1 MVAMCGPRRA
11 GQARTVELNN
21 GMEIPFLGL
30 GTWGSV
36 GDQGT
41 EAVVNAVEVGYRLI
55 DCAPIYQNESCIGS
69 GIKSILE
76 NKVVKREE
84 LFIISKLWNTFH
96 RPDLVEEG
104 ICMSLNDLR
113 LDYLDSYLMHWPMAY
128 HEGETLIPRDA
139 CGKIKYSSVD
149 YIDTWKA
156 MENLVK
162 LGLTKSIG
170 LSNFNKE
177 QIQRILD
184 ISTVRPVILQIE
196 CHPYLTQHKMIDYC
210 RKNKIVV
217 ISYSP
222 LGAPARPWALRG
234 EQRLLDDKML
244 EKLSVK
250 YNKTP
255 AQILIRYQIQ
265 RGNVV
270 IPKSVTK
277 ARIIS
282 NFDVFEWS
290 LEEKDV
296 KDLDRM
302 LSITRMCEPRY
313 AGGSALGELCSA
325 YEKLH
330 SGQAS
335 IEIKEM
341 STY

>member
-1 MVAMCGPRRA
+1 MAPTCGSRGA
-11 GQARTVELNN
+11 GQARTIKLNN
-21 GMEIPFLGL
+21 GMEIPVLGL
-30 GTWGSV
+30 GTWGSL

-41 EAVVNAVEVGYRLI
+41 EAVFNAVQVGYRLI
-55 DCAPIYQNESCIGS
+55 DCAPIYQNEPCIGS
-69 GIKSILE
+69 AIRSILE

-96 RPDLVEEG
+96 RPDLVEEA
-104 ICMSLNDLR
+104 ICMSLNDLK
-113 LDYLDSYLMHWPMAY
+113 LDYLDSYLIHWPMAY
-128 HEGETLIPRDA
+128 SEGESLIPRDA
-139 CGKIKYSSVD
+139 CGKIKFSNVD
-149 YIDTWKA
+149 YVDTWKA

-177 QIQRILD
+177 QIERILD
-184 ISTVRPVILQIE
+184 ISTVRPVIHQIE
-196 CHPYLTQHKMIDYC
+196 CHPYLTQHKMMEYC
-210 RKNKIVV
+210 QKNKIVV

-222 LGAPARPWALRG
+222 LGAPARPWALG
-234 EQRLLDDKML
+234 DEQRLLDDKML

-277 ARIIS
+277 ERIIS

-290 LEEKDV
+290 LEEEDAKE
-296 KDLDRM
+296 LDSMNQNKRF
-302 LSITRMCEPRY
+302 IT
-313 AGGSALGELCSA
+313 LF
-325 YEKLH
+325 K
-330 SGQAS
+330 
-335 IEIKEM
+335 
-341 STY
+341 